1 MFVREV
7 MGCAVLLACLPCG
20 RAADAPDGARA
31 VRESIAAAQARGD
44 ETAVRRAAEEG
55 TRLLGDRAGEPEA
68 PDAYQPVPADA
79 RPVEPSEIAAAFE
92 PYLKEIRARRR
103 WRIGEN
109 PPDNAHKPREVASIL
124 SGCLAARRAGC
135 QPAANLLALAR
146 EAGDYLRWTQTEG
159 GAGVFPFPARRKG
172 GGKVFDIAARALARA
187 EAAGTIDK
195 VVRHGWIVDD
205 RELDPGGMQFDNA
218 LCGVAM
224 FELFEATGDTNVLAS
239 ARASADWAAGRTPV
253 PNWNYNSFSVYLL
266 AEGWRTVRDPRWRD
280 AAKRIAR
287 LGVYPGQLAA
297 GPRAGRWA
305 DPHNARPA
313 YHYIIVRALTSLVSI
328 LEPDDPDRA
337 MALEVLQ
344 RALRARNP
352 DFAARGIVDVN
363 SALEALALL
372 PLRLPEPAFAG
383 TGSDEALRILGGA
396 ASARIRHGAVPCDPV
411 VWGRYLECRARSAV
425 NTGGAPASIR
435 P

>member
-1 MFVREV
+1 MLVRAV
-7 MGCAVLLACLPCG
+7 LGCAVLLAWLPCG
-20 RAADAPDGARA
+20 SAAEKPEG
-31 VRESIAAAQARGD
+31 VREAIAAAQQQGD
-44 ETAVRRAAEEG
+44 EAAVRHAAADG
-55 TRLLGDRAGEPEA
+55 VRLLGDHAGVPEV
-68 PDAYQPVPADA
+68 PDEVVSVPSDA

-109 PPDNAHKPREVASIL
+109 PPDNEHKPREVASVL

-135 QPAANLLALAR
+135 RPASDLLALAC
-146 EAGDYLRWTQTEG
+146 EASDYLRWTQTEG
-159 GAGVFPFPARRKG
+159 GTGVFPFPARRKG

-187 EAAGTIDK
+187 EAAGTIDGM
-195 VVRHGWIVDD
+195 VRRGWVIDD
-205 RELDPGGMQFDNA
+205 RAMDPGGLQFDNA
-218 LCGVAM
+218 LSGVAM
-224 FELFEATGDTNVLAS
+224 FELFEATGDTNAMAS
-239 ARASADWAAGRTPV
+239 ARAAADWAAGRTPV

-266 AEGWRTVRDPRWRD
+266 AEGWRTAHEPRWRD

-287 LGVYPGQLAA
+287 LGVYPGQLAT

-313 YHYIIVRALTSLVSI
+313 YHYIIVRALTSLVSA

-352 DFAARGIVDVN
+352 DFAGRGIVDVN

-372 PLRLPEPAFAG
+372 PLRLPESAFAG
-383 TGSDEALRILGGA
+383 TGSFEALNILGGA
-396 ASARIRHGAVPCDPV
+396 AAARARRGAVPCDPV
-411 VWGRYLECRARSAV
+411 AWGRYLESRARSAV
-425 NTGGAPASIR
+425 NTGAARTSIR